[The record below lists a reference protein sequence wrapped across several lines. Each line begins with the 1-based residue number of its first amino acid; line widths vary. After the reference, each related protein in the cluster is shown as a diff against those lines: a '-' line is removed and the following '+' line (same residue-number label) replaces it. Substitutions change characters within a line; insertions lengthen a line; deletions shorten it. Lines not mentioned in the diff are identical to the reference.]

1 MKKNPLH
8 SKTPVQHHPK
18 VLERPSSQMSYLE
31 HFLKESASSPTSN
44 NNIYNN
50 LPPVQSSR
58 GPKMGVSAKL
68 NSYFDAAAVDQQPP
82 RPGTLP
88 TSPSSLSQPIYSN
101 QQPPP
106 LAHISSPRSNYSFE
120 DRDGVERN
128 FSFSSSRSNASDSSF
143 DHTRHRSHQFVI
155 KSFTVPTKC
164 MHCTSLMVS
173 LAAILLCSSTMTS
186 RVICNLIHF
195 LSNADRTDTTGRRV

>member
-1 MKKNPLH
+1 
-8 SKTPVQHHPK
+8 
-18 VLERPSSQMSYLE
+18 MSYLE

-50 LPPVQSSR
+50 LPPVQSAR

-68 NSYFDAAAVDQQPP
+68 NSYFDAAAGEQQPP
-82 RPGTLP
+82 RPGNLP
-88 TSPSSLSQPIYSN
+88 TSPSSMFQPIYSN
-101 QQPPP
+101 QHPPP
-106 LAHISSPRSNYSFE
+106 HISSPRSNYSFD

-143 DHTRHRSHQFVI
+143 DHSRHRSHQFVI

-173 LAAILLCSSTMTS
+173 IETFPRNVIILFYILP
-186 RVICNLIHF
+186 V
-195 LSNADRTDTTGRRV
+195 DRLD